1 MSEQTKNVGQI
12 AAIWINSIAPENQ
25 RLIWYDTVDR
35 VHKVYQ
41 QSTGTWVALNSE
53 VVTESTIAVLT
64 TIAQGDGLS
73 VGKFYYLTDV
83 GTLAIAITT
92 TKVWYVDSHSN
103 YVVNDLAG
111 SIQAYVNS
119 TNLLIDGATGV
130 WENGQLKFSF
140 TTYTAGSSLQSD
152 ADYVVLRRKTG
163 SVWSWVKCKLQ
174 GLISAV
180 SGNSITWNNGLFF
193 NFNNALNAKK
203 NTAGG
208 VVSWEQHNTDKNQL
222 QSEINAATEA
232 NQDILDAA
240 KTYTDNHTNEA
251 YIYNTLQHSSS
262 WTLINNPAP
271 VPSSGSTLHTIL
283 NIILSWINLLKK
295 SSNILVGSGFNP
307 IGRTGNVN
315 YSDTVRSALEKL
327 VYKTVVELV
336 IPSIIVDVIKT
347 PHLYLKRG
355 WKIQMFDVNNDGQTQ
370 MEFRVS
376 DNTLVLANVDKN
388 TELHTAQFA
397 VVMGDKTI
405 ILTNRGVVPITGFDY
420 SGVDA
425 EIASGDTIDEIVEKL
440 ISSHSKLRARPYINE
455 TTWHAGTRVSWIIR
469 DNVLFMRLTRM
480 TLNVQ
485 VANDAAAEMDEV
497 DLGDDFLQYIQIVFN
512 ILPWTYNKQSST
524 RTQKFIKLWS
534 IGTGDVGLCISRLT
548 NSNDG
553 SETWTARLGYHHYEY
568 VSVETYVNIPLSDE
582 IVSLPLSF

>member
-1 MSEQTKNVGQI
+1 MDEQTKNVGQI
-12 AAIWINSIAPENQ
+12 AAIWINSTAPENQ

-41 QSTGTWVALNSE
+41 QSTGTWVALNPE

-140 TTYTAGSSLQSD
+140 TTYTAGSSLQPD

-208 VVSWEQHNTDKNQL
+208 VVGWEQHNTDKNQL
-222 QSEINAATEA
+222 QNGINAATQA

-240 KTYTDNHTNEA
+240 KSYTDNHTNEA
-251 YIYNTLQHSSS
+251 YIYDTLQHGRP
-262 WTLINNPAP
+262 WTLLNNPP
-271 VPSSGSTLHTIL
+271 DVPSTGSVLHTIL
-283 NIILSWINLLKK
+283 NVILSWINLLKK
-295 SSNILVGSGFNP
+295 SANISVGSGFNP
-307 IGRTGNVN
+307 VGRTGDVN

-327 VYKTVVELV
+327 VYKTSVQLV
-336 IPSIIVDVIKT
+336 IQNIIADVINT
-347 PHLYLKRG
+347 PLLYLKKG
-355 WKIQMFDVNNDGQTQ
+355 WRIQMLDVNSDSQTQ
-370 MEFRVS
+370 MGFRTS
-376 DNTLVLANVDKN
+376 DNVLLLKNIGKN
-388 TELHTAQFA
+388 TELQTAQFA

-405 ILTNRGVVPITGFDY
+405 VLTNTGIAPITGFDY
-420 SGVDA
+420 SGTDA
-425 EIASGDTIDEIVEKL
+425 NIAAGDTIDQMVGKL
-440 ISSHSKLRARPYINE
+440 ISTHNKVRERPYTNQ
-455 TTWHAGTRVSWIIR
+455 TAWNYCPTAYWCFRN
-469 DNVLFMRLTRM
+469 NVLFLRLHRAVYTTGTVLGTRAYEF
-480 TLNVQ
+480 TDTVFSDEFTTAVRAAFDFVPWFYSNV
-485 VANDAAAEMDEV
+485 DPYS
-497 DLGDDFLQYIQIVFN
+497 GDY
-512 ILPWTYNKQSST
+512 YY
-524 RTQKFIKLWS
+524 QKWMPFMSAPNGWLC
-534 IGTGDVGLCISRLT
+534 LCIVHRMQNNVESWH
-548 NSNDG
+548 SC
-553 SETWTARLGYHHYEY
+553 LGYRHKEATSESGFTVPVPDGV
-568 VSVETYVNIPLSDE
+568 VSTIS
-582 IVSLPLSF
+582 